1 MQPVARRVLVVDDDD
16 IIRGSLTD
24 ALVDEGYELRGAAHG
39 QEALAVLTD
48 WRPDV
53 ILLDLMMPVMDG
65 WTFRAEQQ
73 KHPEHA
79 EIPVIILSA
88 TRDLSQHAERLDAA
102 AAFLK
107 PFDLDELLT
116 TIETIG
122 NPNV

>member
-16 IIRGSLTD
+16 FIRGSLTE
-24 ALVDEGYELRGAAHG
+24 ALGDEGYEIRGAAHG

-65 WTFRAEQQ
+65 WTFRTEQQ
-73 KHPEHA
+73 KDPAHA
-79 EIPVIILSA
+79 QIPVIVLSA
-88 TRDLSQHAERLDAA
+88 TRDLRQHAESLNAA

-107 PFDLDELLT
+107 PFDLNELLA
-116 TIETIG
+116 TIETVG
-122 NPNV
+122 NPNL